1 MTTRAPTTSTEAGM
15 YRYSQIQNPLK
26 YHNFWGYK
34 IFVSFVGESAFC
46 EATCLLDKVHVYHDH
61 KIAQGANC
69 DTPLGTCTV

>member
-1 MTTRAPTTSTEAGM
+1 MNTEFTS
-15 YRYSQIQNPLK
+15 Q
-26 YHNFWGYK
+26 FWGYK